1 MKKNFI
7 LKPESEPLILEAF
20 SKRNLQKI
28 KEFHLKKQTFFK
40 KQSNRKLT
48 VEDLLILR

>member
-28 KEFHLKKQTFFK
+28 KDFHLKKQTLLK
-40 KQSNRKLT
+40 RQRSRKLT
-48 VEDLLILR
+48 VEDLFLLR